1 MANGTSGLNAQVV
14 SGRLNMKNYGQIPN
28 RERVVSTAH
37 SDLPAR
43 RYSLFPK
50 ADLVYVSRLKDA
62 FWVATLGHAYHGSA
76 QKFGRGDVLRE
87 QPS

>member
-14 SGRLNMKNYGQIPN
+14 SGRLNVKNYGQIPN
-28 RERVVSTAH
+28 RERIVSTAH
-37 SDLPAR
+37 SDQPAR
-43 RYSLFPK
+43 HYSLLLK
-50 ADLVYVSRLKDA
+50 AGLIDVSRLKDA